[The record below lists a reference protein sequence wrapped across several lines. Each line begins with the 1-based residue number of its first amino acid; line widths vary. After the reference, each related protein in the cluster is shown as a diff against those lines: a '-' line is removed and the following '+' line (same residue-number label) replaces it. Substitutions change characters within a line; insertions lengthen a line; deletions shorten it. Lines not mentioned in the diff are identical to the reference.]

1 MLDIK
6 SQSQLADATA
16 EMMRACAFATAR
28 AASTSMLQGMSF
40 WSRIAQFVCG
50 KLGTGACT
58 SPGAADV
65 RRTAGRYG
73 LCQLSLVGRPRG
85 GTGHRR
91 LTHAVNGTRIIA
103 SPHGLIDGESYFF
116 AGLERQ

>member
-40 WSRIAQFVCG
+40 WSSMLHVPAPQTDARAEETPPQ
-50 KLGTGACT
+50 APAE
-58 SPGAADV
+58 SPADPAFASY
-65 RRTAGRYG
+65 RSASG
-73 LCQLSLVGRPRG
+73 
-85 GTGHRR
+85 
-91 LTHAVNGTRIIA
+91 HAVAQVIVA
-103 SPHGLIDGESYFF
+103 
-116 AGLERQ
+116 

>member
-40 WSRIAQFVCG
+40 WSRMLHAPAPQTDARTEETPPQAPAV
-50 KLGTGACT
+50 
-58 SPGAADV
+58 SPTDPAFASYRSASG
-65 RRTAGRYG
+65 
-73 LCQLSLVGRPRG
+73 
-85 GTGHRR
+85 
-91 LTHAVNGTRIIA
+91 HAVAQVIVA
-103 SPHGLIDGESYFF
+103 
-116 AGLERQ
+116 

>member
-40 WSRIAQFVCG
+40 WSRMLNSPAASSEPAPAQAQE
-50 KLGTGACT
+50 TPPPA
-58 SPGAADV
+58 PAEPQAD
-65 RRTAGRYG
+65 TAFASYR
-73 LCQLSLVGRPRG
+73 SAG
-85 GTGHRR
+85 G
-91 LTHAVNGTRIIA
+91 HAVAQVIVA
-103 SPHGLIDGESYFF
+103 
-116 AGLERQ
+116 

>member
-40 WSRIAQFVCG
+40 WSRMLNSPAASSEPAPAQAEE
-50 KLGTGACT
+50 TTPQA
-58 SPGAADV
+58 PAEPQAD
-65 RRTAGRYG
+65 TAFASYR
-73 LCQLSLVGRPRG
+73 SSG
-85 GTGHRR
+85 G
-91 LTHAVNGTRIIA
+91 HAVAQVIVA
-103 SPHGLIDGESYFF
+103 
-116 AGLERQ
+116 

>member
-40 WSRIAQFVCG
+40 WSRMLNSSAAGSEPSPAQVQV
-50 KLGTGACT
+50 LPASAET
-58 SPGAADV
+58 PAD
-65 RRTAGRYG
+65 TAFASYR
-73 LCQLSLVGRPRG
+73 SSG
-85 GTGHRR
+85 G
-91 LTHAVNGTRIIA
+91 HAVAQVIVA
-103 SPHGLIDGESYFF
+103 
-116 AGLERQ
+116 